1 LTMECERAGFWTAWG
16 EGSVAVADGRLVE
29 VTLPSLPA
37 VLAPLQ
43 AVEGAAGA
51 VAEPSEVAPGDAS
64 HRRAAPAPAAP
75 VPTTAPE
82 WARELEAYFR
92 RARLTWSGDEVD
104 LSHLGLTAFREAVY
118 RALLGVRPGTVVTY
132 GELAAAAGRP
142 RAARAVGSAMAENPI
157 PVVVPCHR
165 VVRSD
170 GSLGRYGDDERWK
183 PLLLALEGL
192 STESAKPL
200 VGAP

>member
-1 LTMECERAGFWTAWG
+1 MECEWAGFWTAWG
-16 EGSVAVADGRLVE
+16 EGSVAVAGGRLVE
-29 VTLPSLPA
+29 VRLPPLPS
-37 VLAPLQ
+37 VLAPQQ
-43 AVEGAAGA
+43 AIYGAAQIA
-51 VAEPSEVAPGDAS
+51 AEPFGVAPADPS
-64 HRRAAPAPAAP
+64 RRPTAPA
-75 VPTTAPE
+75 PTTAPE

-92 RARLTWSGDEVD
+92 RERLTWSSDEVD
-104 LSHLGLTAFREAVY
+104 LAHLGLTAFREAVY
-118 RALLGVRPGTVVTY
+118 RALLAVRPGTVVTY

-157 PVVVPCHR
+157 PIVVPCHR

-192 STESAKPL
+192 SPDSAMPPA
-200 VGAP
+200 GAS

>member
-1 LTMECERAGFWTAWG
+1 MTMECERAGFWTAWG
-16 EGSVAVADGRLVE
+16 EGSVVVAGGRLVE

-37 VLAPLQ
+37 RVAPPVP
-43 AVEGAAGA
+43 AGAAQIT
-51 VAEPSEVAPGDAS
+51 AESCGVAPGDPS
-64 HRRAAPAPAAP
+64 R
-75 VPTTAPE
+75 VPTTRGPTTAHG
-82 WARELEAYFR
+82 WARELEAYFKR
-92 RARLTWSGDEVD
+92 ERLTWSVDEVD
-104 LSHLGLTAFREAVY
+104 LAHLGLTAFREAVY
-118 RALLGVRPGTVVTY
+118 RALLAVRPGAVVTY

-183 PLLLALEGL
+183 PLLLALEG
-192 STESAKPL
+192 A
-200 VGAP
+200 A